1 MGGRVGIGYLLYLCR
16 RIGGGMVL
24 PIVVHR
30 SWDFSTFSSE
40 LGLDDAPVL
49 GDQRFL
55 MFLSSIVLVVVVV
68 IRHRAIPSTP
78 SDPPPAPA
86 VPAA

>member
-1 MGGRVGIGYLLYLCR
+1 
-16 RIGGGMVL
+16 
-24 PIVVHR
+24 
-30 SWDFSTFSSE
+30 
-40 LGLDDAPVL
+40 
-49 GDQRFL
+49 
-55 MFLSSIVLVVVVV
+55 MFLSSIVLVVVV